1 MIAHKRLPAFGN
13 LTVNL
18 FVASLIFV
26 FGFISEK
33 PSLVRD
39 LRGTSTCD
47 SVTLTWKPPLTD
59 GGMPINKY
67 VLQYGEKSKT
77 RNIDQRKTS
86 YTITNLERNKV
97 HNFILRA
104 TNKGEWGDITSKEVE
119 TKEFCK
125 YEPVV
130 KGAFL

>member
-1 MIAHKRLPAFGN
+1 M
-13 LTVNL
+13 
-18 FVASLIFV
+18 
-26 FGFISEK
+26 
-33 PSLVRD
+33 RD

-47 SVTLTWKPPLTD
+47 SVKLTWKPPVTD

-67 VLQYGEKSKT
+67 VLKYDGKN
-77 RNIDQRKTS
+77 RNIDGRETS

-104 TNKGEWGDITSKEVE
+104 TNKGEWGDTTSKEVE

-125 YEPVV
+125 YGPIIR
-130 KGAFL
+130 GAFSETCNQR